1 MYTFISRQSQ
11 LLSLSNGHH
20 QFYFRFRLILLQ
32 LDLHTAKELWSA
44 RDLAWLPPHLS
55 KTLIHDNKTTTTTH
69 KVGGLSQEQRIQPW
83 KTKIANQ
90 HLPAFI
96 GTRGFGVQSLAIG
109 LHNFAIPDGRAK
121 STAHPNK

>member
-55 KTLIHDNKTTTTTH
+55 KTLIHINADRHASKRQQNVNFEVILRATNMTSQPH
-69 KVGGLSQEQRIQPW
+69 K
-83 KTKIANQ
+83 
-90 HLPAFI
+90 
-96 GTRGFGVQSLAIG
+96 
-109 LHNFAIPDGRAK
+109 
-121 STAHPNK
+121 